1 MQPVESKSLKERVL
15 DRLRLAITSSE
26 LKPGQPLIAAELASQ
41 LGVSS
46 ATLREVIQVLSVE
59 GLVETTPYHVPT
71 VKTVS
76 RKEIED
82 LFSVR
87 SMLEAFA
94 TRQIIVLGKAQLASQ
109 DLYEICDAMMEAAE
123 SGNIEKVNLIDH
135 KFHETLIRHSNNGLL
150 NTFWQN
156 VAHHVQQAM
165 SLQNKKKGNL
175 LQIAK
180 NHLGLVVAIENE
192 AVDEATQLI
201 IEHIGSVGDEI
212 AETWITE
219 TWDEEKDT

>member
-15 DRLRLAITSSE
+15 DRLRSAITSSE

-59 GLVETTPYHVPT
+59 GFVETIPYHVPT
-71 VKTVS
+71 VKKVS
-76 RKEIED
+76 RKDIED
-82 LFSVR
+82 LFGVR

-94 TRQIIVLGKAQLASQ
+94 TRQIIVLGQSKSAAH
-109 DLYEICDAMMEAAE
+109 DLYKVCEDMMQAAE
-123 SGNIEKVNLIDH
+123 NDKLLDVNWNDR
-135 KFHETLIRHSNNGLL
+135 KFHETLMRHSNNGLL

-156 VAHHVQQAM
+156 VAHRVQQMM
-165 SLQNKKKGNL
+165 SLRNEKKGDL
-175 LQIAK
+175 LQIVK
-180 NHLGLVVAIENE
+180 NHLAIVVAIENE
-192 AVDEATQLI
+192 AVEDAVQLI

-212 AETWITE
+212 AETW
-219 TWDEEKDT
+219 DEE